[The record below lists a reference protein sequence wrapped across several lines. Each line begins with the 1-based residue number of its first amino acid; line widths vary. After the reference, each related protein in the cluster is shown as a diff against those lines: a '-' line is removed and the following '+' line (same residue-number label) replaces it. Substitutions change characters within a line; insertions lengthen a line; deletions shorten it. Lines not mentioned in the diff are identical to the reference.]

1 MELDWIQNSFELNKR
16 FESYLNILENYN
28 HKQIMLSG
36 VVNII
41 DITVRWRLFSQADTL
56 LQNWVEKTV
65 QSFNSKEILSFSE
78 YQHGKRKYWIIIN
91 LLENYLKSKDGLDTE
106 RFDILAMKYILR
118 LSGYLTQNLIKL
130 ADKTLSQAMKSYSD
144 LEVPNELQKSIKNKL
159 DQINSGAKE
168 NN

>member
-56 LQNWVEKTV
+56 LQKWTEKTV
-65 QSFNSKEILSFSE
+65 QSFNSKEILSFSK
-78 YQHGKRKYWIIIN
+78 YQHGKKNIGLLLIFLKII
-91 LLENYLKSKDGLDTE
+91 
-106 RFDILAMKYILR
+106 
-118 LSGYLTQNLIKL
+118 
-130 ADKTLSQAMKSYSD
+130 
-144 LEVPNELQKSIKNKL
+144 
-159 DQINSGAKE
+159 
-168 NN
+168 